1 MQTNQDPTSQ
11 FRHGVLPQTT
21 SDEFSRQEFVKSLKF
36 HLASKVSLGN
46 QNAFE
51 ARAKPA
57 FAKATGAAPETYA
70 DIRRAMSDDPYFSFW
85 SAMQRNSQ
93 EMMWKSVQI
102 PVERQLPELIAAA
115 G

>member
-1 MQTNQDPTSQ
+1 MQAPQDLTAQ
-11 FRHGVLPQTT
+11 FRHAVLPQTT

-46 QNAFE
+46 QNAYE

-57 FAKATGAAPETYA
+57 FTKAMGAEPQTYA
-70 DIRRAMSDDPYFSFW
+70 DIRRAMSEDPYFNFW

-93 EMMWKSVQI
+93 EMMWK
-102 PVERQLPELIAAA
+102 LAALQEHC